1 MPEEAPVLRKMVVV
15 AGLLAAIA
23 APALAQIPS
32 ENIRGK
38 VRSLEGDKLVV
49 ATREGGT
56 AIVTLTKT
64 WGVAVM
70 KPVDLDAI
78 KPGSFIGATE
88 IDKPGGGESLEVHV
102 FPPGVKIGEGHYP
115 WDLKPGT
122 NMTNGTVHTVVGVG
136 KGRELDVE
144 YPTGVRHIT
153 VAPTVPVV
161 MIVGGSREMIKPGV
175 ALFIHPAKT
184 PDGGWTADRILI
196 GEKGEAPPM

>member
-1 MPEEAPVLRKMVVV
+1 VRRNSIIL

-23 APALAQIPS
+23 LPALAQIPM

-38 VRSLEGDKLVV
+38 VKSLDGDKLTV
-49 ATREGGT
+49 ATREGST

-70 KPVDLDAI
+70 RPVDLNAI
-78 KPGSFIGATE
+78 KPGSFIGTTE
-88 IDKPGGGESLEVHV
+88 IEKPGGGGQSLEVHV

-122 NMTNGTVHTVVGVG
+122 NMTNGTVHTVVNAG

-144 YPTGVRHIT
+144 YPNGVRHIT
-153 VAPTVPVV
+153 VPPTVPVV
-161 MIVGGSREMIKPGV
+161 MIGAGDRMMIKPGV
-175 ALFIHPAKT
+175 SLFIHPTKT
-184 PDGGWTADRILI
+184 PDGGWMADRILI
-196 GEKGEAPPM
+196 GEHGEAPPM

>member
-1 MPEEAPVLRKMVVV
+1 MRRNIIIL
-15 AGLLAAIA
+15 AGLMAAVA
-23 APALAQIPS
+23 AQALAQIPA

-38 VRSLEGDKLVV
+38 VKSLDGDKLTI
-49 ATREGGT
+49 ATREGAT

-70 KPVDLDAI
+70 KPVDLTAI
-78 KPGSFIGATE
+78 KPGSFIGTTE
-88 IDKPGGGESLEVHV
+88 IEKPGGGGGESLEVHV

-115 WDLKPGT
+115 WDLKPGS
-122 NMTNGTVHTVVGVG
+122 NMTNGTVHTVVAAG

-153 VAPTVPVV
+153 VAPSVPVV
-161 MIVGGSREMIKPGV
+161 MIVGGDRTMIKPGV
-175 ALFIHPAKT
+175 ALFIHPTKT
-184 PDGGWTADRILI
+184 PDGGWTADRVLV

>member
-1 MPEEAPVLRKMVVV
+1 MWRNRLTL

-23 APALAQIPS
+23 LPALAQIPM

-38 VRSLEGDKLVV
+38 VKSLDGDKLTI
-49 ATREGGT
+49 ATREGTT

-70 KPVDLDAI
+70 RPVDLNAI
-78 KPGSFIGATE
+78 QPGSFIGTTE

-115 WDLKPGT
+115 WDLKPGA
-122 NMTNGTVHTVVGVG
+122 NMTNGTVHTVVSAG

-144 YPTGVRHIT
+144 YPNGVRHIT
-153 VAPTVPVV
+153 VPASVPVV
-161 MIVGGSREMIKPGV
+161 MIGGGSREMIKPGV
-175 ALFIHPAKT
+175 ALFIHPTKT
-184 PDGGWTADRILI
+184 PDGGWITDRILI